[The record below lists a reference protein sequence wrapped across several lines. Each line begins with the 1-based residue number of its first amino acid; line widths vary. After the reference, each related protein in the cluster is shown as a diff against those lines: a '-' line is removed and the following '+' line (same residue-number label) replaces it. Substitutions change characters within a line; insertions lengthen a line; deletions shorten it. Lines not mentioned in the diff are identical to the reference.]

1 MTPRPPRT
9 GARAGTE
16 SLACGLLARTSAPH
30 PPGVVLV
37 AGDDGLAEALSD
49 AGVHAIA
56 TRDAAAG
63 VQVLRDAGATAVYLL
78 GFGEAGTEALA
89 AADRLAVA
97 GTIAFWA
104 APPADAV
111 RTPVLALYGGADE
124 QVTEAEIE
132 RFHASLSAAGTLQEL
147 VVYDGAPRGFF
158 TGALPGQEALCD
170 DAWRRVLR
178 FVGVP
183 VLTS

>member
-16 SLACGLLARTSAPH
+16 PHPCGLLARTSAPH
-30 PPGVVLV
+30 PPGVVLI

-56 TRDAAAG
+56 TRDAGAG
-63 VQVLRDAGATAVYLL
+63 VETLREAGATAVYVL
-78 GFGEAGTEALA
+78 GFGDAGTEALA
-89 AADRLAVA
+89 AADGLAVA
-97 GTIAFWA
+97 GAIAFWA

-111 RTPVLALYGGADE
+111 RTPVLALYAGADDE
-124 QVTEAEIE
+124 IAESEIE
-132 RFHASLSAAGTLQEL
+132 RFHEGLSAAGTLQEL

-158 TGALPGQEALCD
+158 TGEAGLGEVCD
-170 DAWRRVLR
+170 DAWRRLLR

>member
-1 MTPRPPRT
+1 MVG
-9 GARAGTE
+9 GADE
-16 SLACGLLARTSAPH
+16 
-30 PPGVVLV
+30 
-37 AGDDGLAEALSD
+37 LAEAFSD

-63 VQVLRDAGATAVYLL
+63 IEAVREAGATAVYLL
-78 GFGEAGTEALA
+78 GFGDDGTEALA
-89 AADRLAVA
+89 AADGLAVA

-104 APPADAV
+104 RPPADAV
-111 RTPVLALYGGADE
+111 RTPVLALYAGADE
-124 QVTEAEIE
+124 QVAEPEIE
-132 RFHASLSAAGTLQEL
+132 RFHENLSAAGTLQEL

-158 TGALPGQEALCD
+158 AAAQGHDEACD